1 MKSTLGKSLHQ
12 FRKPPPPVL
21 FILLTSSHRL
31 GYLPVKT
38 SSKGEIEAIPPAASP
53 SLSPQR
59 TASSKQDTTE
69 KLVDRLNEVETRSGS
84 DESSSTRVTPQQ
96 HSEPARK
103 FLGQNGTFSDEHS
116 LIAQYCQKLHNGDLI
131 SSVPDSPLSLMAEI
145 DAEQRHELEMMIRE
159 LETENADL
167 QEEYK
172 HLQASTNSNSS
183 GAGSSAPN
191 SSSSTSTYAGNGG
204 NGVVPPMTSEAE
216 ILHEA
221 KMLREHK
228 DRLESRMKLLAVHNN
243 QLEMQLG
250 KLRTLLDPN
259 PPSQNGSNGGG
270 LLNNSIISNKT
281 GTLNTKSVNPSQLAT
296 NSPILPHK
304 MNGNK
309 PEMPPSK
316 EPPALPPRGVS
327 IRGSSRDS
335 SINGRKPPPPAVP
348 PKRSSLT
355 RSDLALF
362 SAATENVSFGQTR
375 LI

>member
-1 MKSTLGKSLHQ
+1 M
-12 FRKPPPPVL
+12 
-21 FILLTSSHRL
+21 
-31 GYLPVKT
+31 KT

-103 FLGQNGTFSDEHS
+103 FLGQNGTISDEHS

-259 PPSQNGSNGGG
+259 NPPSQNGSNGGG